1 MLAHGLASEIRK
13 GQPTGIARLGYGL
26 AAGMTLLSAFSAVA
40 VLGLWLTDPIGV
52 ADAVGTGGLTALFRV
67 VSAFV
72 ISVVK
77 EAVRY
82 L

>member
-1 MLAHGLASEIRK
+1 MLANGLADAIRQ
-13 GQPTGIARLGYGL
+13 GRRSGLARLGFGL
-26 AAGMTLLSAFSAVA
+26 GVGMTLLSVVTAVA

-72 ISVVK
+72 VSVVK